1 MIVSS
6 DTEFFAPRAPFR
18 SIMNPVGTALLA
30 LTEANIFA
38 YRYPGESARQ
48 ANWKS
53 ARPVL

>member
-1 MIVSS
+1 
-6 DTEFFAPRAPFR
+6 
-18 SIMNPVGTALLA
+18 MNPVGTALLA